1 MLLNEN
7 VEDVSILVYR
17 PPQPVGDPSDPH
29 VHFIQMSPRT
39 PSGFSVTQFLS
50 QERSKSKFDVP
61 LPQGLV
67 ADHAPALM
75 EEFLHVTLTEREPM
89 VEPQG
94 VADDAQGK
102 SMTVRLLA
110 AHSSACRG

>member
-1 MLLNEN
+1 MLLKEN

>member
-1 MLLNEN
+1 MLLKEN

-50 QERSKSKFDVP
+50 QERSKFDVP

-67 ADHAPALM
+67 ADHDPALV
-75 EEFLHVTLTEREPM
+75 EEFRHVTLTEREPM

>member
-1 MLLNEN
+1 MLLKEN
-7 VEDVSILVYR
+7 VEDASILAYR
-17 PPQPVGDPSDPH
+17 PPQPVGDPSGPH

-39 PSGFSVTQFLS
+39 PSGFSVAHFLS
-50 QERSKSKFDVP
+50 QQGSKFDAP

-67 ADHAPALM
+67 ADCDPAPLK
-75 EEFLHVTLTEREPM
+75 EFLHIILAERKRM

-94 VADDAQGK
+94 GADDTQGK
-102 SMTVRLLA
+102 SMTVQLLA

>member
-1 MLLNEN
+1 MLLKEN

-17 PPQPVGDPSDPH
+17 PPQSVGDPSDPH
-29 VHFIQMSPRT
+29 LHFIQMLPRT
-39 PSGFSVTQFLS
+39 PTGFSVTQFLS
-50 QERSKSKFDVP
+50 QELSKFDVP
-61 LPQGLV
+61 LPQVLV
-67 ADHAPALM
+67 ADHDPALV